1 MAIYKLHS
9 YIGSRRW
16 NPDEWRWE
24 YSRAD
29 GEIMMKHDKQFL
41 VFTKEWAP
49 SRTYKYNLNTGEFI
63 RVIHKKGEDKEI
75 RVERRNVANWFGK
88 SDLAT
93 EDSKFAR
100 LYAFAEIQNNRR
112 HNYSNPSWHIDL
124 LAGNSARIMEQ
135 WLSMGFVFRELERQM
150 TNGSV
155 YIGYREEY
163 EVLHAP
169 NEYSKK
175 LLDYLK
181 EKYVGT
187 GREITFTELNKYYD
201 HWNNN
206 QYKVFKEIEKKIEE
220 EPQYVPVFNCP
231 TSKYSS
237 YDRDI
242 LHDNGEAA
250 ELRNQ
255 IIITMQTYNLELNAF
270 LEYLLY
276 LSHSESINLG
286 KLMSDYPDYLRRELY
301 LKGGKMSK
309 MNKYPECWLTTTYKQ
324 QKEYSKLQALDKLEQ
339 EGGNQRFNNSIE
351 ANKHLEWKKGNYLIR
366 MPTGAQDIRDE
377 ADQMQHCVATYIPD
391 IEAGKRIVMFMRD
404 AEHPERSLV
413 TVEVIN
419 GAITQAYA
427 KNDDH
432 PSMACKIWLMQWARE
447 KDLRMTAV
455 TLQ

>member
-1 MAIYKLHS
+1 MAIYKLHN

-155 YIGYREEY
+155 YMTIGITINTKYLKKLKRKLKKNHNMSLSLI
-163 EVLHAP
+163 VLHLNTA
-169 NEYSKK
+169 
-175 LLDYLK
+175 
-181 EKYVGT
+181 VMT
-187 GREITFTELNKYYD
+187 EIFYMIM
-201 HWNNN
+201 
-206 QYKVFKEIEKKIEE
+206 V
-220 EPQYVPVFNCP
+220 
-231 TSKYSS
+231 
-237 YDRDI
+237 
-242 LHDNGEAA
+242 
-250 ELRNQ
+250 
-255 IIITMQTYNLELNAF
+255 
-270 LEYLLY
+270 
-276 LSHSESINLG
+276 
-286 KLMSDYPDYLRRELY
+286 
-301 LKGGKMSK
+301 
-309 MNKYPECWLTTTYKQ
+309 KQ
-324 QKEYSKLQALDKLEQ
+324 Q
-339 EGGNQRFNNSIE
+339 
-351 ANKHLEWKKGNYLIR
+351 NY
-366 MPTGAQDIRDE
+366 
-377 ADQMQHCVATYIPD
+377 
-391 IEAGKRIVMFMRD
+391 
-404 AEHPERSLV
+404 
-413 TVEVIN
+413 VI
-419 GAITQAYA
+419 
-427 KNDDH
+427 K
-432 PSMACKIWLMQWARE
+432 
-447 KDLRMTAV
+447 
-455 TLQ
+455 